1 MPANVDTEIEGNQK
15 YFEKELELV
24 AHNYE
29 GTLVAPVY
37 STYQQLFAM
46 GKNSRDILSNN
57 VNHPNDFGVRV
68 YAQVV
73 LKTLLGSEY
82 CDESIKVSE

>member
-1 MPANVDTEIEGNQK
+1 
-15 YFEKELELV
+15 
-24 AHNYE
+24 
-29 GTLVAPVY
+29 VY